1 MEIVNKYLRIHALPA
16 ATQHNIRSFL
26 GLLLFLQKSNG
37 AQRSVTAAHLLQ
49 QLQENKQAK
58 SQMTYV
64 SY

>member
-37 AQRSVTAAHLLQ
+37 AQRSVTAAHFLQ

-64 SY
+64 PY